1 MPLGGGF
8 YYVGFFYVGHSGS
21 DSARISDKGSP
32 ANLVGAR
39 WLNNRN
45 AILRTLG
52 RAGAKLT
59 PASARRNDG
68 GHVGDVGIA
77 HMAATAPIAVM
88 GCTGHLMAYVVDA
101 DVPAPLGGD
110 APETLGAHLDFC
122 QRIPAFE
129 ASGADIPPRMGA
141 VGHYILNAAD
151 FPGSVNRM
159 VAEHFR
165 SRCTN
170 LPGGSAPAKR
180 CDARLLLEVT
190 PEERT
195 HPAGRGR
202 PPLSLHCLE
211 RKPFEEEGLRPG
223 GKVFPFLRVDRVASS
238 PDSNT
243 TDCPDQAVR
252 DIWPCG
258 HRDDLPI
265 HNAHT

>member
-101 DVPAPLGGD
+101 DVPAPLGGE
-110 APETLGAHLDFC
+110 APGPSAL
-122 QRIPAFE
+122 
-129 ASGADIPPRMGA
+129 
-141 VGHYILNAAD
+141 ILI
-151 FPGSVNRM
+151 FVSV
-159 VAEHFR
+159 FR
-165 SRCTN
+165 PSRRRE
-170 LPGGSAPAKR
+170 LIFLLRWAPWA
-180 CDARLLLEVT
+180 
-190 PEERT
+190 
-195 HPAGRGR
+195 
-202 PPLSLHCLE
+202 
-211 RKPFEEEGLRPG
+211 
-223 GKVFPFLRVDRVASS
+223 
-238 PDSNT
+238 T
-243 TDCPDQAVR
+243 TY
-252 DIWPCG
+252 
-258 HRDDLPI
+258 
-265 HNAHT
+265 